1 MAIEDPFS
9 AWRGLSE
16 YSLDDAAALCCGIV
30 PGRLFRP
37 LRERDKAE
45 QEEIAALNGWKR
57 RLADARDALGVT
69 VVRHHPARQVYGATI
84 DGERRLRGTKGA
96 WDEYGKVPRAA
107 LVEWLRLQG
116 PLPRFFAED
125 EQAGPGAPEEK
136 PLGTRERTNL
146 LRIIRALDVMA
157 KLPDKAVGE
166 SVELQLKLLGFS
178 SPKDEIA
185 SRVVMRAR
193 ALQPDEKK
201 PCGPPIRQPAGKRA
215 RALRPD
221 EKS

>member
-37 LRERDKAE
+37 WKERDKAE
-45 QEEIAALNGWKR
+45 QEEIAALKGWKR

-69 VVRHHPARQVYGATI
+69 VVRHHPARQGYGATI
-84 DGERRLRGTKGA
+84 DGERYPQGTKGA

-136 PLGTRERTNL
+136 PLGTRERKNL

-157 KLPDKAVGE
+157 DLPVRGAAV
-166 SVELQLKLLGFS
+166 SVAKQLVLLGFD
-178 SPKDEIA
+178 SPKEGA
-185 SRVVMRAR
+185 VGRVLVSAR
-193 ALQPDEKK
+193 ELSQDEK
-201 PCGPPIRQPAGKRA
+201 R
-215 RALRPD
+215 
-221 EKS
+221 

>member
-57 RLADARDALGVT
+57 RLADARGALGVT

-84 DGERRLRGTKGA
+84 DGERYPQGTKGA

-157 KLPDKAVGE
+157 KLPDRGAAAMVARKVDR
-166 SVELQLKLLGFS
+166 LCFN
-178 SPKDEIA
+178 SPLEETVNK
-185 SRVVMRAR
+185 VLMRAR
-193 ALQPDEKK
+193 ALPPDE
-201 PCGPPIRQPAGKRA
+201 
-215 RALRPD
+215 
-221 EKS
+221 EKAN